1 MANLKTA
8 QEYSQE
14 RLSGKCFFILMHPE
28 PHEYIPAAT
37 NYFGPNV
44 EFPRGGV
51 QWGGGFK
58 GCEVI
63 YLFVFSSS

>member
-28 PHEYIPAAT
+28 SHEYIPAPT
-37 NYFGPNV
+37 NYFGTNV

-51 QWGGGFK
+51 RWGVFK
-58 GCEVI
+58 GGEVI
-63 YLFVFSSS
+63 YLFVFSSF

>member
-28 PHEYIPAAT
+28 PHEYIPAPT
-37 NYFGPNV
+37 NYFGRNV
-44 EFPRGGV
+44 EFLRGGV
-51 QWGGGFK
+51 RWGGG
-58 GCEVI
+58 V
-63 YLFVFSSS
+63 